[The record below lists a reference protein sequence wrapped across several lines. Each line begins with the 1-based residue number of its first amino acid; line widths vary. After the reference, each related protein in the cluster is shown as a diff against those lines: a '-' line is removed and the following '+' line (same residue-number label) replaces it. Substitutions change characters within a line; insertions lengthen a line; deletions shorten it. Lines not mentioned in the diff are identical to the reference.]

1 MRYHFLALPV
11 ALVLAACASSDLT
24 LEGGAG
30 QSGLNT
36 AAKTAPKVADVKVE
50 AVTPPTAVM
59 NKVSRPAM
67 DDVPVAQ
74 RYRRWQADFTNRA
87 LAKGYSPQLL
97 ADTIGRARINEK
109 ALERDSS
116 QPEFTRPVWAYINSA
131 ANPTRIAN
139 GQAEMAQH
147 TTEFDDIERTYGVPR
162 QILTAI
168 WGLESAYGKILGT
181 HDIIDSLST
190 FAFEGRRKTFGEQQL
205 FAVLDLIQ
213 SGAVRIDQLKG
224 SWAGAMGMTQFIP
237 TTFRDYAVDFDR
249 NGNTDLWGSESDALA
264 SAANYLTR
272 SGWKV
277 GQPVMSEVIL
287 PNGFDYADVETVRKP
302 VSQWVAMGVMPANGL
317 MYSPAASALEAKLLA
332 PAGHRGP
339 KFLTF
344 RNFDAIKKYNNSTS
358 YVMGIASLGDA
369 LIGETAIRNSWPEGD
384 KPVSFED
391 KKLMQQRLTAMG
403 YDTAGIDGMIGPATR
418 KAIRAWQSAN
428 GVPADG
434 YIEHGLF
441 QRIMGQ

>member
-1 MRYHFLALPV
+1 MCYLL
-11 ALVLAACASSDLT
+11 LT
-24 LEGGAG
+24 LPIALTIAG
-30 QSGLNT
+30 CAT
-36 AAKTAPKVADVKVE
+36 AAPAPQRAEAPTPSSSVSADPVI
-50 AVTPPTAVM
+50 PPTAVM
-59 NKVSRPAM
+59 NASASTQLGEL
-67 DDVPVAQ
+67 PVAQ
-74 RYRRWQADFTNRA
+74 RFSLWQHDFTNRA

-97 ADTIGRARINEK
+97 ADTVGRAQMNER

-131 ANPTRIAN
+131 ANPDRIRN

-147 TTEFDDIERTYGVPR
+147 KAELDDIERLYGVPR

-190 FAFEGRRKTFGEQQL
+190 FAFEGRRTDFGETQL
-205 FAVLDLIQ
+205 FAALDLIQ

-237 TTFRDYAVDFDR
+237 STFRDYAVDFDR
-249 NGNTDLWGSESDALA
+249 NGNTDLWGSEADALA

-287 PNGFDYADVETVRKP
+287 PNGFDYSDVETVRKP
-302 VSQWVAMGVMPANGL
+302 VAEWVAIGVMPANGM
-317 MYSPAASALEAKLLA
+317 MYSPAAEALDAKLLA

-358 YVMGIASLGDA
+358 YVMGISSLGDA
-369 LIGETAIRNSWPEGD
+369 LIGETAIRNPWPESD
-384 KPVSFED
+384 QPISFED
-391 KKLMQQRLTAMG
+391 KKAMQRRLTALG
-403 YDTAGIDGMIGPATR
+403 YNTGGVDGQVGPATR
-418 KAIRAWQSAN
+418 RAIRAWQSAN

-434 YIEHGLF
+434 YVEQTLF
-441 QRIMGQ
+441 RRIMGQ

>member
-1 MRYHFLALPV
+1 MRYLF
-11 ALVLAACASSDLT
+11 LT
-24 LEGGAG
+24 LPIALTVAG
-30 QSGLNT
+30 CAT
-36 AAKTAPKVADVKVE
+36 AATELPRATTSTVASATTASVSAEPVS
-50 AVTPPTAVM
+50 PPTAVM
-59 NKVSRPAM
+59 NASASTLM
-67 DDVPVAQ
+67 DGLPVEQ
-74 RYRRWQADFTNRA
+74 RFVMWQADFTARA
-87 LAKGYSPQLL
+87 LTKGYSPQLL
-97 ADTIGRARINEK
+97 ADTVGRAQMNER

-131 ANPTRIAN
+131 ANPDRIRN
-139 GQAEMAQH
+139 GQAEMAEH
-147 TTEFDDIERTYGVPR
+147 KAEFDDIERIYGVPR

-190 FAFEGRRKTFGEQQL
+190 FAFEGRRTNFGETQL
-205 FAVLDLIQ
+205 FATLDLIQ

-237 TTFRDYAVDFDR
+237 STFRDYAVDFDR
-249 NGNTDLWGSESDALA
+249 NGNTDLWGSEADALA

-287 PNGFDYADVETVRKP
+287 PNDFDYSASETVRKP
-302 VSQWVAMGVMPANGL
+302 VSEWVAMGVMPANGM
-317 MYSPAASALEAKLLA
+317 MYSPAASALDAKLLA

-358 YVMGIASLGDA
+358 YVMGISSLGDA
-369 LIGETAIRNSWPEGD
+369 LVGETAIRNPWPESD
-384 KPVSFED
+384 TPISFED
-391 KKLMQQRLTAMG
+391 KKAMQVRLTAMG
-403 YDTAGIDGMIGPATR
+403 YDTQGVDGMIGPATR
-418 KAIRAWQSAN
+418 RAIRAWQSAN

-434 YIEHGLF
+434 YVEQTLF
-441 QRIMGQ
+441 RRIMGQ

>member
-1 MRYHFLALPV
+1 MRYLL
-11 ALVLAACASSDLT
+11 LT
-24 LEGGAG
+24 LPIALTIAG
-30 QSGLNT
+30 CAT
-36 AAKTAPKVADVKVE
+36 AAPAPQVTAAATPSSSVSADPI
-50 AVTPPTAVM
+50 TPPTAVM
-59 NKVSRPAM
+59 NASASTQL
-67 DDVPVAQ
+67 DELPVAQ
-74 RYRRWQADFTNRA
+74 RFSLWQQDFTNRA

-97 ADTIGRARINEK
+97 ADTVGRAQMNER

-131 ANPTRIAN
+131 ANPDRIRN

-147 TTEFDDIERTYGVPR
+147 KAELDDIERLYGVPR

-190 FAFEGRRKTFGEQQL
+190 FAFEGRRTDFGETQL
-205 FAVLDLIQ
+205 FAALDLIQ

-237 TTFRDYAVDFDR
+237 STFRDYAVDFDR
-249 NGNTDLWGSESDALA
+249 NGNTDLWGSEADALA

-287 PNGFDYADVETVRKP
+287 PNGFDYSDVETVRKP
-302 VSQWVAMGVMPANGL
+302 VSEWVAMGVMPANGM
-317 MYSPAASALEAKLLA
+317 MYSPAAEALDAKLLA

-358 YVMGIASLGDA
+358 YVMGISSLGDA
-369 LIGETAIRNSWPEGD
+369 LVGETAIRNPWPESD
-384 KPVSFED
+384 TPISFED
-391 KKLMQQRLTAMG
+391 KKAMQRRLTALG
-403 YDTAGIDGMIGPATR
+403 YNTGGVDGQVGPATR
-418 KAIRAWQSAN
+418 RAIRAWQSAN

-434 YIEHGLF
+434 YVEQTLF
-441 QRIMGQ
+441 RRIMGR

>member
-1 MRYHFLALPV
+1 MRYVFLTLPFALT
-11 ALVLAACASSDLT
+11 LAACASSDLT
-24 LEGGAG
+24 VEGGVG
-30 QSGLNT
+30 QT
-36 AAKTAPKVADVKVE
+36 AAISATVVE
-50 AVTPPTAVM
+50 PQTAVM
-59 NKVSRPAM
+59 NASASAKMGIPPTEQRFAM
-67 DDVPVAQ
+67 
-74 RYRRWQADFTNRA
+74 WQADFTNRA
-87 LAKGYSPQLL
+87 LAKGYAPQLL
-97 ADTIGRARINEK
+97 ADTVGRARFNEK
-109 ALERDSS
+109 AVERNNS

-131 ANPTRIAN
+131 ANPDRIAT

-147 TTEFDDIERTYGVPR
+147 TAEFDDIERVYGVPR

-168 WGLESAYGKILGT
+168 WGLESSYGRILGT
-181 HDIIDSLST
+181 HDIIDSYAT
-190 FAFEGRRKTFGEQQL
+190 FAFEGRRVKFGETQL
-205 FAVLDLIQ
+205 FATLDLIQ

-249 NGNTDLWGSESDALA
+249 NGNTDLWGSEADALA

-287 PNGFDYADVETVRKP
+287 PNGFDYSDIETVRKP
-302 VSQWVAMGVMPANGL
+302 VSQWTAMGAMPANG
-317 MYSPAASALEAKLLA
+317 MTYSPAASALEAKLLA

-358 YVMGIASLGDA
+358 YVMGISSLGDA
-369 LIGETAIRNSWPEGD
+369 LVGEVAIRNSWPESD
-384 KPVSFED
+384 QPISFEQ
-391 KKLMQQRLTAMG
+391 KEQLQRRLTALG
-403 YDTAGIDGMIGPATR
+403 FDTGGVDGQVGPATR
-418 KAIRAWQSAN
+418 KAIRAWQRAN

-434 YIEHGLF
+434 YVEQGLF
-441 QRIMGQ
+441 QRIMAQ

>member
-1 MRYHFLALPV
+1 MRNLFLTLPL
-11 ALVLAACASSDLT
+11 AFTLVGCASSDLVI
-24 LEGGAG
+24 EGGVG
-30 QSGLNT
+30 QT
-36 AAKTAPKVADVKVE
+36 AALTAE
-50 AVTPPTAVM
+50 AAVGPTAVM
-59 NKVSRPAM
+59 NKTSRPEM
-67 DDVPVAQ
+67 DNLSTEQ
-74 RYRRWQADFTNRA
+74 RFSRWQADFTRRA
-87 LAKGYSPQLL
+87 LSQGYAPQLL
-97 ADTIGRARINEK
+97 SDTVGRARINEK
-109 ALERDSS
+109 ALEHDSS

-131 ANPTRIAN
+131 ANPDRIRN
-139 GQAEMAQH
+139 GQTKMAAH
-147 TTEFDDIERTYGVPR
+147 TAEFDEIERIYGVPR

-190 FAFEGRRKTFGEQQL
+190 FAFEGRRKKFGETQL
-205 FAVLDLIQ
+205 FATLDLIQ

-237 TTFRDYAVDFDR
+237 STFRDYAVDFDR
-249 NGNTDLWGSESDALA
+249 NGNTDLWTSEGDALA

-287 PNGFDYADVETVRKP
+287 PQGFDYSVTETVRKP
-302 VSQWVAMGVMPANGL
+302 VADWVALGVMPANGM

-358 YVMGIASLGDA
+358 YVMGISSLGDA
-369 LIGETAIRNSWPEGD
+369 LVGERAIRNSWPESD
-384 KPVSFED
+384 QPISFED
-391 KKLMQQRLTAMG
+391 KERLQKQLTHLG
-403 YDTAGIDGMIGPATR
+403 YDTGGIDGQIGPATR
-418 KAIRAWQSAN
+418 KAIRAWQAAK
-428 GVPADG
+428 GLPADG
-434 YIEHGLF
+434 YVEQTLF
-441 QRIMGQ
+441 ASLLRDTRN

>member
-1 MRYHFLALPV
+1 MRYIFLTLPFALT
-11 ALVLAACASSDLT
+11 LSACASSDLT
-24 LEGGAG
+24 VEGGVG
-30 QSGLNT
+30 QT
-36 AAKTAPKVADVKVE
+36 AAFTAE
-50 AVTPPTAVM
+50 AVETPTAVM
-59 NKVSRPAM
+59 NASASPLLDGLA
-67 DDVPVAQ
+67 AEQ
-74 RYRRWQADFTNRA
+74 RFALWQSDFTNRA
-87 LAKGYSPQLL
+87 LAKGYAPQLL
-97 ADTIGRARINEK
+97 ADTVGRARINEK
-109 ALERDSS
+109 ALERDST

-131 ANPTRIAN
+131 ANPDRIRN
-139 GQAEMAQH
+139 GQAEMAEH
-147 TTEFDDIERTYGVPR
+147 TAEFDDIERIYGVPR

-190 FAFEGRRKTFGEQQL
+190 FAFEGRRKKFGETQL
-205 FAVLDLIQ
+205 FATLDLIQ
-213 SGAVRIDQLKG
+213 SGAVRIEQLKG

-237 TTFRDYAVDFDR
+237 STFRDYAVDFDR
-249 NGNTDLWGSESDALA
+249 NGNTDLWGSEADALA

-287 PNGFDYADVETVRKP
+287 PNGFDYSSVETVRKP
-302 VSQWVAMGVMPANGL
+302 VAQWVARGVMPANG
-317 MYSPAASALEAKLLA
+317 MTYSPAASALDAKLLA

-358 YVMGIASLGDA
+358 YVMGISSLGDA
-369 LIGETAIRNSWPEGD
+369 LVGETAIRNPWPESD
-384 KPVSFED
+384 KPISFED
-391 KKLMQQRLTAMG
+391 KKQLQQRLTALG
-403 YDTAGIDGMIGPATR
+403 YDTGGVDGQVGPATR

-434 YIEHGLF
+434 YVEQALF
-441 QRIMGQ
+441 RRIMGQ

>member
-1 MRYHFLALPV
+1 MRYLFLALPLAF
-11 ALVLAACASSDLT
+11 ALSGCASSDIAV
-24 LEGGAG
+24 EGGV
-30 QSGLNT
+30 GLS
-36 AAKTAPKVADVKVE
+36 AA
-50 AVTPPTAVM
+50 AVTAEPVETPTAVM
-59 NKVSRPAM
+59 NAASSPELDGLAAEQRFALWKQDFTRRALDKGYRPA
-67 DDVPVAQ
+67 
-74 RYRRWQADFTNRA
+74 
-87 LAKGYSPQLL
+87 LL

-131 ANPTRIAN
+131 ANPTRINN
-139 GQAEMAQH
+139 GQAEMADH
-147 TTEFDDIERTYGVPR
+147 KATFDEIERVYGVPR
-162 QILTAI
+162 QYLTAI

-181 HDIIDSLST
+181 HNIIDSLST
-190 FAFEGRRKTFGEQQL
+190 FAFEGRRQTFGEQQL

-213 SGAVRIDQLKG
+213 SGAVRIDQLSG

-249 NGNTDLWGSESDALA
+249 NGNTDLWRSEGDALA

-287 PNGFDYADVETVRKP
+287 PDGFDYSSVETVRKP
-302 VSQWVAMGVMPANGL
+302 VAEWTAMGAKPANGL
-317 MYSPAASALEAKLLA
+317 MYSPAASALDAKLLA

-358 YVMGIASLGDA
+358 YVMGISSLGDA
-369 LIGETAIRNSWPEGD
+369 LVGETAIRNPWPESD
-384 KPVSFED
+384 QPISFED
-391 KKLMQQRLTAMG
+391 KKAMQVRLTALG

-418 KAIRAWQSAN
+418 KAIRAWQAAN

-434 YIEHGLF
+434 YVEKRLF
-441 QRIMGQ
+441 ARIMGNAGN

>member
-1 MRYHFLALPV
+1 MRYLFFTLPFALM
-11 ALVLAACASSDLT
+11 LTGCATSDLT
-24 LEGGAG
+24 VEGGVG
-30 QSGLNT
+30 QT
-36 AAKTAPKVADVKVE
+36 AAVTAE
-50 AVTPPTAVM
+50 AVEPKTAVM
-59 NKVSRPAM
+59 NASTGAKMDIPNIEQRFAM
-67 DDVPVAQ
+67 
-74 RYRRWQADFTNRA
+74 WQSDFTTRA
-87 LAKGYSPQLL
+87 VAKGYAPQLL
-97 ADTIGRARINEK
+97 ADTVGRARFNAKAVEK
-109 ALERDSS
+109 NNS

-131 ANPTRIAN
+131 ANPDRIRT

-147 TTEFDDIERTYGVPR
+147 KAELDDIERIYGVPR

-168 WGLESAYGKILGT
+168 WGLESAYGNIMGT
-181 HDIIDSLST
+181 HDIIDSYST
-190 FAFEGRRKTFGEQQL
+190 FAFEGRRVKFGETQL
-205 FAVLDLIQ
+205 YAALDLVQ
-213 SGAVRIDQLKG
+213 SGAVRIDQLTG

-249 NGNTDLWGSESDALA
+249 NGNTDLWGSEADALA

-277 GQPVMSEVIL
+277 GQPVMSEVVL
-287 PNGFDYADVETVRKP
+287 PNGFDYSTTETVRKP
-302 VSQWVAMGVMPANGL
+302 VSEWIALGVRPANGL
-317 MYSPAASALEAKLLA
+317 TYSPAASALEAKLLA

-369 LIGETAIRNSWPEGD
+369 LIGETAIRNPWPESDQPISFAD
-384 KPVSFED
+384 KER
-391 KKLMQQRLTAMG
+391 LQRRLTALG
-403 YDTAGIDGMIGPATR
+403 YDTGGVDGQVGPATR

-434 YIEHGLF
+434 YVEQTLLA
-441 QRIMGQ
+441 RILGQ

>member
-1 MRYHFLALPV
+1 MRYL
-11 ALVLAACASSDLT
+11 SLT
-24 LEGGAG
+24 LPFAMMMTGCATSDMTVEGGVG
-30 QSGLNT
+30 QT
-36 AAKTAPKVADVKVE
+36 AAVTAE
-50 AVTPPTAVM
+50 AVEPQTAVM
-59 NKVSRPAM
+59 NASTGAKMDIPGIEQRFAM
-67 DDVPVAQ
+67 
-74 RYRRWQADFTNRA
+74 WQSDFTNRA
-87 LAKGYSPQLL
+87 MAKGYHPQLL
-97 ADTIGRARINEK
+97 ADTVGRARFNEK
-109 ALERDSS
+109 AVEKNNS

-131 ANPTRIAN
+131 ANPDRIRT
-139 GQAEMAQH
+139 GQAEMAEH
-147 TTEFDDIERTYGVPR
+147 KAELDDIERIYGVPR

-168 WGLESAYGKILGT
+168 WGLESAYGNIMGT
-181 HDIIDSLST
+181 HDIIDSYAT
-190 FAFEGRRKTFGEQQL
+190 FAFEGRRVKFGETQL
-205 FAVLDLIQ
+205 YATLDLIQ
-213 SGAVRIDQLKG
+213 SGAVRIDQLTG

-249 NGNTDLWGSESDALA
+249 NGNTDLWNSEADALA

-287 PNGFDYADVETVRKP
+287 PNGFDYSTTETVRKP
-302 VSQWVAMGVMPANGL
+302 VSEWVALGVRPANGL
-317 MYSPAASALEAKLLA
+317 TYSPAASALEAKLLA

-369 LIGETAIRNSWPEGD
+369 LIGETAIRNPWPETDQPISFAD
-384 KPVSFED
+384 KER
-391 KKLMQQRLTAMG
+391 LQRRLTALG
-403 YDTAGIDGMIGPATR
+403 YDTGGVDGQVGPATR

-434 YIEHGLF
+434 YVEQTLLA
-441 QRIMGQ
+441 RILGQ